1 MAGRTAATDVSRRDA
16 LAVGAVVAGA
26 TFGLSGS
33 RRAESQTPKR
43 GGVFLESHP
52 RQAREDDGHDPRRL
66 AGQIG

>member
-1 MAGRTAATDVSRRDA
+1 MASRTAATDVSRRDA

-43 GGVFLESHP
+43 GGVFRISSS
-52 RQAREDDGHDPRRL
+52 AGSRR
-66 AGQIG
+66 